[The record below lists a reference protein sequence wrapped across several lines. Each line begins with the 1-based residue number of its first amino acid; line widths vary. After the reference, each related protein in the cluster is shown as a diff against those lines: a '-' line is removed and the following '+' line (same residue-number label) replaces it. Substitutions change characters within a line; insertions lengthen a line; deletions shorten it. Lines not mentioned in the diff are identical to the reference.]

1 MLDDQFEQALS
12 QELVDAI
19 VELQSLPSLS
29 AFALAGGASLALRF
43 NHRRSIDIDLFS
55 NQAVGKAGLETIISE
70 LKTFYGNDLM
80 HLEII
85 DPEAGDQFYFL
96 RAFIRKSKELIIK
109 VEVIQNI
116 AILDPFE
123 QYNGIRTLSLRDIGL
138 LKLVSASNRKA
149 KKDIYDL
156 DFITEQ
162 IELSGLMVMLEE
174 KQNKYKE
181 DTFKSLFDL
190 DREHSPVEDINL
202 LLAFDEVDYTALPRR
217 PNHSHDLID
226 ILPASKNWRL
236 ARSSWRRKVIN
247 LMRMRGMQPP
257 PIKPVN

>member
-1 MLDDQFEQALS
+1 MLSDQFEQALS
-12 QELVDAI
+12 QDLIDTI
-19 VELQSLPSLS
+19 VELQTLSCLS
-29 AFALAGGASLALRF
+29 AFALAGGTGLALRF
-43 NHRRSIDIDLFS
+43 NHRRSVDIDFFS
-55 NQAVGKAGLETIISE
+55 NQILGKVGLEAIVSE
-70 LKTFYGNDLM
+70 LKTVYDNDLV
-80 HLEII
+80 HAEII

-109 VEVIQNI
+109 VEIIQNI
-116 AILDPFE
+116 AVLDPFE

-162 IELSGLMVMLEE
+162 IELSDLMVMLEE
-174 KQNKYKE
+174 KQNKFKG
-181 DTFKSLFDL
+181 DAFKSLFDL
-190 DREHSPVEDINL
+190 DREHSPIQDINL

-226 ILPASKNWRL
+226 ILPSSKNWRS

-247 LMRMRGMQPP
+247 LMRLRGLQPP
-257 PIKPVN
+257 PIKPIN

>member
-1 MLDDQFEQALS
+1 MSSNQSDQALS
-12 QELVDAI
+12 RELVDTI

-29 AFALAGGASLALRF
+29 TFALAGGTSLALRF

-55 NQAVGKAGLETIISE
+55 NQTVGKVGLETIVSE
-70 LKTFYGNDLM
+70 LKEVYDKDLV
-80 HLEII
+80 HFEII

-96 RAFIRKSKELIIK
+96 RTFIRKSKELIIK
-109 VEVIQNI
+109 VEIIQNI
-116 AILDPFE
+116 AVLDPFE
-123 QYNGIRTLSLRDIGL
+123 QYNEIRTLSLRDIGL

-162 IELSGLMVMLEE
+162 IELLDLMAMLEE
-174 KQNKYKE
+174 KQHKFRE
-181 DTFKSLFDL
+181 DAFKSLFDL
-190 DREHSPVEDINL
+190 DREHSPVDNINL

-226 ILPASKNWRL
+226 ILPSSKNWRSV
-236 ARSSWRRKVIN
+236 RSSWRRKVIS
-247 LMRMRGMQPP
+247 LMRQYGMKPP
-257 PIKPVN
+257 PVRPIN

>member
-1 MLDDQFEQALS
+1 MLGDQSEQALS

-29 AFALAGGASLALRF
+29 TFALAGGTSLALRF
-43 NHRRSIDIDLFS
+43 NHRRSVDIDLFS
-55 NQAVGKAGLETIISE
+55 NQIVGKAGLEAIVLE
-70 LKTFYGNDLM
+70 LKAVYDKNLVHF
-80 HLEII
+80 EII

-96 RAFIRKSKELIIK
+96 RAFIKKSKDLIIK
-109 VEVIQNI
+109 VEIIQNI
-116 AILDPFE
+116 VILDPFE
-123 QYNGIRTLSLRDIGL
+123 QYNEIRTLSLRDIGL

-162 IELSGLMVMLEE
+162 IELSDLMIMLEE
-174 KQNKYKE
+174 KQNRYKE
-181 DTFKSLFDL
+181 DASKSLFDL

-226 ILPASKNWRL
+226 ILPSSKNWRL

-247 LMRMRGMQPP
+247 LMRLRGMEPP
-257 PIKPVN
+257 SIKPVN